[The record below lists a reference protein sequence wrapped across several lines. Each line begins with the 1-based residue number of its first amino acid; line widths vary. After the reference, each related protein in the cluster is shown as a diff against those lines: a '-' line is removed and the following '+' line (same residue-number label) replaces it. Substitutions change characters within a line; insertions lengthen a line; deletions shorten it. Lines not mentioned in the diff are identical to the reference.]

1 MNLIV
6 EISNQFIDGLKK
18 LAILNKEILSKES
31 GLLNAYDAH
40 FLSEGPKPFRQM
52 NDNPLI
58 PETKGPTAERTN
70 QIIKRRQSMLD
81 DNSDRPVN
89 WKAQKNMR

>member
-18 LAILNKEILSKES
+18 LAILNKES

-40 FLSEGPKPFRQM
+40 FLSEGSKPFRQM